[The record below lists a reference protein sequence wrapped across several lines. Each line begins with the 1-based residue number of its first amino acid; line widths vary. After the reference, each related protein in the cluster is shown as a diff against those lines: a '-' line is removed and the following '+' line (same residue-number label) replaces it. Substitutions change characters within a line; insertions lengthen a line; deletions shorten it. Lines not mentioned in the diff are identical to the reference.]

1 LGSPLAGQAGS
12 KLGSVIVKR
21 VSRLLLTLSVLAAI
35 AWEQPMANYF
45 LFGLSGKCCAY
56 LIGSVRLVLLQ
67 SIPILLGYG
76 AYASSVFYVPSNI
89 NPPPLPREFRAV
101 WVATVGNINWPSR
114 AGLSTAEQKAELVSI
129 FNKAAEL
136 RLNAVL
142 FQVRPACDALYVS
155 SYEPWSEYL
164 TGRMGQGPQPHYDP
178 LAFAVDEAHKRGME
192 LHAWFNPFRARH
204 LKALSPVA
212 SSHISKT
219 QPSLVK
225 VYGKQLWLDPGE
237 AAVRE
242 HSLKVI
248 LDVVRRYDIDG
259 VHLDD
264 YFYPYPERNLDFPD
278 AASWKRY
285 RASGG
290 KMERAD
296 WRRENVNRFVE
307 QLYAR
312 VKQAKPHVKVGISP
326 FGIWRPGAPG
336 SVRGF
341 DAYERLYADSRK
353 WLTEGWVDYF
363 SPQLYWSIGAPEQ
376 SFTTLLK
383 WWVGQNPK
391 QRHLWPGIS
400 VHGPD
405 GKRSAS
411 EVANQ
416 LLASRREVGTDG
428 TALWGMKALFGNRN
442 GVADLLRSTIYTD
455 LALVPTSP
463 WLDRTPPSP
472 PVLNV
477 GSSPLKVSV
486 TNTENVSLW
495 ALQVKR
501 GNRWKLQI
509 FPGRFGGFSFDA
521 GDEPDVIA
529 VRAIDRSGNE
539 SMPTVVARN

>member
-1 LGSPLAGQAGS
+1 MFGGICLVSPAG
-12 KLGSVIVKR
+12 
-21 VSRLLLTLSVLAAI
+21 LTI
-35 AWEQPMANYF
+35 A
-45 LFGLSGKCCAY
+45 
-56 LIGSVRLVLLQ
+56 
-67 SIPILLGYG
+67 LLGL
-76 AYASSVFYVPSNI
+76 ASAAFPSTPVYSLSDLR
-89 NPPPLPREFRAV
+89 PPRLPREFRAV

-129 FNKAAEL
+129 LNKAAEL

-204 LKALSPVA
+204 TKAISPVA

-225 VYGKQLWLDPGE
+225 AYGKHLWLDPGE

-248 LDVVRRYDIDG
+248 LDVVRRYDVDG

-278 AASWKRY
+278 AASWNKY

-290 KMERAD
+290 RMDRAD
-296 WRRENVNRFVE
+296 WRRENVNRFIQE
-307 QLYAR
+307 LYRR
-312 VKQAKPHVKVGISP
+312 VKQEKAHVKVGLSP

-353 WLTEGWVDYF
+353 WLVEGWADYF
-363 SPQLYWSIGAPEQ
+363 SPQLYWSISAPEQ

-383 WWVGQNPK
+383 WWAGQNPK

-405 GKRSAS
+405 GKRSGI

-416 LLASRREVGTDG
+416 ILASRREIGTDG
-428 TALWGMKALFGNRN
+428 LALWGMKGLFENRN
-442 GVADLLRSTIYTD
+442 GAADLLRSTIFTD
-455 LALVPTSP
+455 LALVPASP
-463 WLDRTPPSP
+463 WLDRSP
-472 PVLNV
+472 PATPEL
-477 GSSPLKVSV
+477 
-486 TNTENVSLW
+486 NVSLNPVKVTVNSVGAEPVWQW

-501 GNRWKLQI
+501 GNRWKLQL

-521 GDEPDVIA
+521 GDEPEVIA
-529 VRAIDRSGNE
+529 VRAIDRCGNE
-539 SMPTVVARN
+539 SAPAVVARN